1 MSSPVV
7 AWMMRMW
14 RPLISI
20 RMGVRA
26 WVRPMPMWCSRPL
39 WRRVSLPSASM
50 MSRRTRACGS
60 AGGEAAGLAFGSGLV
75 GSGGGAAV
83 QGAVRPAAVVV
94 DNKGVAEGFQLG
106 DRGGL
111 LRLGPEPLLQG
122 LLEPFDFA
130 AGGGVGSA
138 WNVSRSRLDGAAR
151 LGSR

>member
-1 MSSPVV
+1 MDGGSGVGSADADVVQSAVV
-7 AWMMRMW
+7 A
-14 RPLISI
+14 
-20 RMGVRA
+20 
-26 WVRPMPMWCSRPL
+26 
-39 WRRVSLPSASM
+39 
-50 MSRRTRACGS
+50 
-60 AGGEAAGLAFGSGLV
+60 E
-75 GSGGGAAV
+75 GGAAV

-94 DNKGVAEGFQLG
+94 DNKGVAGGLQLG